1 MSEPFVMVFS
11 EEDRDAL
18 IDRGFQ
24 MIYGDGKYF
33 LFENDD
39 SLDIGLPDGRYALT
53 CIMSFVG
60 QPDEG

>member
-39 SLDIGLPDGRYALT
+39 FLDIGLPDGRYALT